1 MTMMEI
7 INRRDLMN
15 RMPTRHFLN
24 LQRARFHQLAICV
37 GGRGTHPVDSVPF
50 DLSPGI
56 ALHIRP
62 GQVQK
67 FESPDS
73 DALMVIWPVDF
84 DPHTGAT
91 QSRISGSLGDLT

>member
-1 MTMMEI
+1 LNSVRNGFATPAMTMMEI

-24 LQRARFHQLAICV
+24 LQRAQFHQLAICV

-56 ALHIRP
+56 ALHIGP
-62 GQVQK
+62 GQAQK
-67 FESPDS
+67 FESPDF
-73 DALMVIWPVDF
+73 DALMVIWPVEY
-84 DPHTGAT
+84 DPHNGAT
-91 QSRISGSLGDLT
+91 